1 MSALARIFEA
11 AAEARAAGVRQV
23 TDRPSQRRCAE
34 DGGALPV
41 VRSAGAQ
48 ITVRAAGGDGA
59 GGLHFQGFAS
69 VYARSYEMWDMFG
82 PYSEQVSPGAGAA
95 SLARSDLDVPFVLAH
110 DSLRRIARTT
120 NGTLSLSESTVD
132 DVEGL
137 LVDAP
142 SLDRADADV
151 AYIAPKLEAGLIDE
165 MSFRFR
171 IEAGSWSPDWT
182 EYHIDQYD
190 IHRGDVAIVG
200 YGANPHTQGAGLRA
214 QQTPALADMTEA
226 DLRSLENALHAERKR
241 REPAAA
247 GARSLAW
254 LDNLIESTRG

>member
-1 MSALARIFEA
+1 MSALDRMLEA

-34 DGGALPV
+34 DGGSLPL

-48 ITVRAAGGDGA
+48 ITVRAVEGDAA
-59 GGLHFQGFAS
+59 GGLNFRGFAS

-82 PYSEQVSPGAGAA
+82 PYSEQVSPGAGAV
-95 SLARSDLDVPFVLAH
+95 SLARADLDVPFVLAH

-120 NGTLSLSESTVD
+120 NGSLTLSESKVD

-142 SLDRADADV
+142 NLDRNDADV

-171 IEAGSWSPDWT
+171 ITSGSWSPDWT
-182 EYHIDQYD
+182 EYHIDEYD

-214 QQTPALADMTEA
+214 SQMPALVDMTEA
-226 DLRSLENALHAERKR
+226 DLRALENAVHAERSR
-241 REPAAA
+241 RTP
-247 GARSLAW
+247 GGRSLAW
-254 LDNLIESTRG
+254 LDNLIGSTD